1 MITLWGGKHK
11 LSPILWSLFVI
22 LWPPSIH
29 HPFFWCNTLTFFWE
43 LKLSPA
49 LYKGGLCDLE
59 VARQCTAV
67 PLICSTIDTITN
79 QDQRETVRS
88 LVGASSSLNWHLQRC
103 RLNVWQLSFS
113 HIGKPAWKLS
123 CHRRHRIK
131 RWRETG
137 PQRNPLSPYR
147 QPYPKTSFTLGLF
160 RHLSQQF
167 WSQVWLSFLALATKK
182 SPN

>member
-29 HPFFWCNTLTFFWE
+29 HPFFWYNTLTFFWE
-43 LKLSPA
+43 LSSPQLSTRVDYVTWKWP
-49 LYKGGLCDLE
+49 DS
-59 VARQCTAV
+59 VVQSPWFV
-67 PLICSTIDTITN
+67 QPLTQYPIRT
-79 QDQRETVRS
+79 REKQWDHWS
-88 LVGASSSLNWHLQRC
+88 LVGASFSLNWHLQRC
-103 RLNVWQLSFS
+103 RLNIWQLSFG

-137 PQRNPLSPYR
+137 PQQNPLSPYR
-147 QPYPKTSFTLGLF
+147 QPCPKTSFTLGLF

-167 WSQVWLSFLALATKK
+167 
-182 SPN
+182 